1 MDRIDVFTDGF
12 VRLDQ
17 AMADDLSVVNAR
29 YLGDADAIAAAAQAV
44 AQQAG

>member
-17 AMADDLSVVNAR
+17 AMAYDLSVVNAAKTR
-29 YLGDADAIAAAAQAV
+29 AANAIRRKANAEAQ
-44 AQQAG
+44 GN